1 MRRVRQA
8 VAAKG
13 EATVGDRI
21 GLYPGTFDPVTNG
34 HMDIIVRAAGVV
46 DKLVVAV
53 AVNAGKGPLFSLE
66 ERVALL
72 RDELKAAD
80 NGLSDRIEIKPF
92 QSLLMHFAES
102 VGAKVII
109 RGLRAVSD
117 FDYEFQMAGMNRR
130 LNPQVETVFLM
141 ASETNQFISS
151 RFVKEI
157 ARLGGNIGHFV
168 SPRVVKKVAAA
179 LKQSAPDPGD
189 ANKPTIPIP
198 DVRTPL

>member
-1 MRRVRQA
+1 MAGTDRPLA
-8 VAAKG
+8 EMPVA
-13 EATVGDRI
+13 ERI
-21 GLYPGTFDPVTNG
+21 GVYPGTFDPVTNG

-46 DKLVVAV
+46 DRLIVAV
-53 AVNAGKGPLFSLE
+53 AVNAGKGPLFSLD
-66 ERVALL
+66 ERVGLL
-72 RDELKAAD
+72 RDELKALN
-80 NGLSDRIEIKPF
+80 NGIADRIEIRPF

-130 LNPQVETVFLM
+130 LNQQVETVFLM

-157 ARLGGNIGHFV
+157 ARLGGNIAPFV
-168 SPRVVKKVAAA
+168 SPRVVKQVATA
-179 LKQSAPDPGD
+179 LTQPQTAGGD
-189 ANKPTIPIP
+189 GASPTIPAP
-198 DVRTPL
+198 ATRTHI